1 MRLQTLIAL
10 AAVAALGGLAAS
22 SSAVSQ
28 SKPAVAPAQTNAP
41 KRPIRTHVAKS
52 TTVAQA
58 SANGGGVDWR
68 TAYDASV
75 RSEGKALLARAPG
88 IDPAVVDRT
97 AVPILL
103 IFDPMMETARLYSF
117 GDQYTLAARIA
128 GAHVAMTG
136 TTALTPVPSTTR
148 FSVTAKGPEQL
159 VVQRTVDGQLA
170 SFTRYGVLYTVEL
183 RCDQPTDAI
192 CRSEAAV
199 RALQA
204 RTNVVV
210 MGKAA
215 LVAAGLDR

>member
-1 MRLQTLIAL
+1 MRFQTLIAL

-22 SSAVSQ
+22 GSAISQ
-28 SKPAVAPAQTNAP
+28 SKTQAAAARRPGHARPGAKAAATLAQTP
-41 KRPIRTHVAKS
+41 
-52 TTVAQA
+52 
-58 SANGGGVDWR
+58 ANGGGVDWR
-68 TAYDASV
+68 AAYDAGQ
-75 RSEGKALLARAPG
+75 RSEGRTLLDRAPG

-103 IFDPMMETARLYSF
+103 ISDPMMETARLYSF

-136 TTALTPVPSTTR
+136 TTAIVPLPAATR
-148 FSVTAKGPEQL
+148 LSVTAKGPEGL
-159 VVQRTVDGQLA
+159 VVQQTVDGQLA

-192 CRSEAAV
+192 CRSDAAV

-215 LVAAGLDR
+215 LAAAGLGH

>member
-1 MRLQTLIAL
+1 MRLLTLIAL
-10 AAVAALGGLAAS
+10 AAVVVSGGLAAS
-22 SSAVSQ
+22 GSAVSQ
-28 SKPAVAPAQTNAP
+28 SRQGLAQTSALKRPVHARTAKGIPAQGP
-41 KRPIRTHVAKS
+41 
-52 TTVAQA
+52 A
-58 SANGGGVDWR
+58 SGGVDWR
-68 TAYDASV
+68 AAYDASV
-75 RSEGKALLARAPG
+75 RSEGKALLVRAPG

-97 AVPILL
+97 AVPVLL
-103 IFDPMMETARLYSF
+103 ISDPMMETARLYSF

-136 TTALTPVPSTTR
+136 TTTLVPLPPTTR
-148 FSVTAKGPEQL
+148 LSVTAKGPEGL

-204 RTNVVV
+204 RTDVVV

-215 LVAAGLDR
+215 LAAAGLGQ

>member
-1 MRLQTLIAL
+1 MRLQTLITL
-10 AAVAALGGLAAS
+10 TAVAVCGGLAAS

-28 SKPAVAPAQTNAP
+28 SKQTAAAAAQTNTP
-41 KRPIRTHVAKS
+41 KRLKHARAVA
-52 TTVAQA
+52 AQA
-58 SANGGGVDWR
+58 PANGGGVDWR
-68 TAYDASV
+68 AAYDASI
-75 RSEGKALLARAPG
+75 RSEGKALLVRAPG

-103 IFDPMMETARLYSF
+103 ISDPMMETARLYSF

-136 TTALTPVPSTTR
+136 TTALVPVPSTTR
-148 FSVTAKGPEQL
+148 FAVTAKGAEGL

-192 CRSEAAV
+192 CGSEAAV

-210 MGKAA
+210 MGKTA
-215 LVAAGLDR
+215 LVAAGLDH